1 MPVLVDR
8 HVQCIFFLLYHV
20 VEAMLEIMSSLDA
33 DERSVV
39 EQRLMLPY
47 TEGSCLPLLHA
58 FGSVLF
64 CIE

>member
-1 MPVLVDR
+1 MLVLVDKF
-8 HVQCIFFLLYHV
+8 VQCIFFLLYYV
-20 VEAMLEIMSSLDA
+20 VEAMLEIMSSLNV

-39 EQRLMLPY
+39 KQRLMSPY
-47 TEGSCLPLLHA
+47 AEGSCSPLLHA